1 MLLLAYLLFYV
12 VMFMRLVILELDRY
26 SRWIKCVGILLIGLR
41 FADWPYELA
50 FVSIQNDIMSQAP
63 GKDATCWAIWGSGV
77 IILNFVGDALANLFL
92 SGMFIRRLFIHI
104 NSTKALHSQSSKL
117 IGNIAKKSL
126 ICLTLTFVVNLIMN
140 LLKVTTFLGTES
152 DAFTVY
158 FELIESTLLVEA
170 LRNDSSMRAGPNTSI
185 CESCHKTLSHSAG
198 HKRPN
203 QSDEHH
209 SQMLVKSFGERKKS
223 ECKNTSDIED
233 NISYD
238 NRSMGCNDRTVE
250 NIAPVEPAL
259 FNSSPRHPPP
269 PFPPSFS
276 TSLTPRPLI
285 STKKDGLFPSL
296 GSPTSTASTQVAS
309 HESFAMDSV
318 RNDREGSDP
327 MMPLSS
333 NSNYSQSSH
342 YWKGGN

>member
-1 MLLLAYLLFYV
+1 MIQLSDYGKRVVLRINLIGMWIAVLVSIRNFTVCYRQYRKTKGKIHLVNMAQVLVLGVHRFLYGIIPLFEISTCAYFPLLVSFWHLTYLLFYV

-185 CESCHKTLSHSAG
+185 CESCHKATRDPTKVTNTTAKCWSNHLV
-198 HKRPN
+198 N
-203 QSDEHH
+203 
-209 SQMLVKSFGERKKS
+209 VKS
-223 ECKNTSDIED
+223 
-233 NISYD
+233 
-238 NRSMGCNDRTVE
+238 
-250 NIAPVEPAL
+250 
-259 FNSSPRHPPP
+259 
-269 PFPPSFS
+269 PSAKI
-276 TSLTPRPLI
+276 PLI
-285 STKKDGLFPSL
+285 
-296 GSPTSTASTQVAS
+296 
-309 HESFAMDSV
+309 
-318 RNDREGSDP
+318 
-327 MMPLSS
+327 
-333 NSNYSQSSH
+333 
-342 YWKGGN
+342 